1 MYLKQLL
8 EENEGITMNPIEA
21 NLERKKKVLVEAFML
36 NKNLS
41 KMAYLQDFFH
51 FDILD
56 LILNS
61 EANS

>member
-8 EENEGITMNPIEA
+8 EEKEGIMTNPIEA
-21 NLERKKKVLVEAFML
+21 NLEKTKVLVEAFML